1 MTAGIILLMV
11 VSGLIR
17 YVHDS
22 RSSHAATA
30 LATMVSTTATVRR
43 VGAGERQIPS
53 EELVV
58 GDIVTL
64 SAGDIVP
71 ADCKLLES
79 RDLRIAQGALTGES
93 MPVRKDAAALLA
105 AGARDT
111 ALTDAACLVFMG
123 TTVIS
128 GSALAVVIATGR
140 SALFGGLSRAF
151 QWQRPR
157 TRFERGMNSTSWMLM
172 AFTAVTV
179 PVSMLVTGIASGDWL
194 QALLFGVSVAV
205 GLTPEMLPLIVTV
218 CLSRGARTMASGKAI
233 VRRLDAIETLG
244 GMDVLCVDK
253 TGTLTSGVIKLDRA
267 QSMSGLNS
275 SYVLHAAWLTTLI
288 PHTTGNPWDDAIVA
302 AEGDSAN
309 DTGDVQ
315 VEGGTPF
322 DPIRRRATV
331 IVAKSHHHA
340 DREHTGGS
348 DISETSG
355 AGAGT
360 SGNVSRIMVVKGAVS
375 EMLPRC
381 DTVMRN
387 GTAEPLTD
395 RLRGTYE
402 RLMADKATHGY
413 RVLLVAQR
421 SVTDQTTVQDDRAL
435 TLLGYLTFLDLP
447 KPDAADTIAH
457 MHNAGI
463 TVTMLTGDE
472 PQVARTVARKVGIN
486 ARRVVTGRTL
496 DDMTDTALGT
506 ELRRVNVFAKLT
518 PEHKARIVSLLRR
531 EGHCVGYM
539 GDGVNDLPA
548 MHASEIAISASTGSE
563 AVRQSADVMLTHK
576 NLDVLLRGITQ
587 SRRTC
592 VNMMKY
598 IKLALSSNFGNIIS
612 VMIAGAFLPFVP
624 MAPVQMVLLNLI
636 YDLACLA
643 IPWDRVDGDVLRSPA
658 RWDTASIARFMSRFG
673 PVSSLF
679 DMVTFTVLLT
689 LLCPVRRRR
698 EVPGAARG
706 WVASAVRRRVPD
718 GMVRRVDVDPDHGT
732 AHAAHRTR
740 PVHRE
745 PRVGAA
751 GLHVARGADY
761 RHGAA
766 VHAGRRMDGFPRTS
780 GVAVRAARHRHRRL
794 CRDSTCRQN
803 PVSAPS
809 AAAAVT
815 SDRPALLRNR
825 WNPQERRAPPR
836 YHPLPVPPPSPASIQ
851 TKELIDSLDR
861 NRHIT
866 GVRHNPAHPAQHR
879 ARCAHRL
886 ERQLRARSAGIRT
899 NALVSLGSCLFTTVG
914 VYTLAA
920 GTGDPTRVAAQ
931 VASGIGFLGAGV
943 ILKQGVSVSGL
954 NTAATLWASAA
965 VGTLCGSGMEA
976 AAAIGATAIML
987 ANMMLRPIG
996 AAIDARR
1003 TAQSHEA
1010 EGIRYTLE
1018 VKCLRKDEQ
1027 AIRALVFNALHQ
1039 PGFIVQSIAA
1049 SDLPDDLVVIT
1060 TVVATHMSSNID
1072 IESSIETVITTP
1084 EVLGVKWDAEQI
1096 TAVD

>member
-1 MTAGIILLMV
+1 MNTLRLIRWRGERHASITQRLNFAAHATPEATLALVYAHESGLEPDEVRRARRAYGGNTIPAPDVHESPARRLVRAFMNPFIGVLMLLALTSFVCSLAQRGIVTSGTTAANGGGTPVTVGIILLMAV

-93 MPVRKDAAALLA
+93 MPGRKDAAALLA

-288 PHTTGNPWDDAIVA
+288 PHTTSNPWDDAIVA

-331 IVAKSHHHA
+331 IVAKSHHRA

-689 LLCPVRRRR
+689 LLCP
-698 EVPGAARG
+698 A
-706 WVASAVRRRVPD
+706 VAGGRFPELHGD
-718 GMVRRVDVDPDHGT
+718 G
-732 AHAAHRTR
+732 
-740 PVHRE
+740 
-745 PRVGAA
+745 
-751 GLHVARGADY
+751 
-761 RHGAA
+761 
-766 VHAGRRMDGFPRTS
+766 S
-780 GVAVRAARHRHRRL
+780 RL
-794 CRDSTCRQN
+794 
-803 PVSAPS
+803 
-809 AAAAVT
+809 
-815 SDRPALLRNR
+815 
-825 WNPQERRAPPR
+825 
-836 YHPLPVPPPSPASIQ
+836 
-851 TKELIDSLDR
+851 
-861 NRHIT
+861 
-866 GVRHNPAHPAQHR
+866 
-879 ARCAHRL
+879 
-886 ERQLRARSAGIRT
+886 
-899 NALVSLGSCLFTTVG
+899 LF
-914 VYTLAA
+914 
-920 GTGDPTRVAAQ
+920 VAAFQ
-931 VASGIGFLGAGV
+931 TGWFV
-943 ILKQGVSVSGL
+943 VSMW
-954 NTAATLWASAA
+954 T
-965 VGTLCGSGMEA
+965 
-976 AAAIGATAIML
+976 
-987 ANMMLRPIG
+987 
-996 AAIDARR
+996 
-1003 TAQSHEA
+1003 
-1010 EGIRYTLE
+1010 
-1018 VKCLRKDEQ
+1018 
-1027 AIRALVFNALHQ
+1027 
-1039 PGFIVQSIAA
+1039 
-1049 SDLPDDLVVIT
+1049 
-1060 TVVATHMSSNID
+1060 
-1072 IESSIETVITTP
+1072 
-1084 EVLGVKWDAEQI
+1084 QI
-1096 TAVD
+1096 TALHMLRTERVPFIGSRASVPLVCTSLAALTIATALPFTPVGAWMGFHVPPVSLFALLAIVIAGYAVTVLAVRTLYLHRQQPLL